1 MGQTEPTRQS
11 DEILPPIVGS
21 IVCVAVTAA
30 VQVVDLT
37 TMPQTAALP
46 VTTVKGSENLNPLG
60 QYLTMEPDG
69 ACSIAFA
76 STAAALAGL
85 VLATTNTI
93 SAAGVITPSNAT
105 VVALTAG
112 QRVDFRMPPGQ
123 SQESSSSF
131 GTGAPTVHGG
141 ASPARFLGV
150 LAASNTTLRIW
161 VSSR

>member
-21 IVCVAVTAA
+21 IVCVAVVAA
-30 VQVVDLT
+30 VTVVDLT

-46 VTTVKGSENLNPLG
+46 NTTAKGSENLNPLG

-85 VLATTNTI
+85 STAAVNTI
-93 SAAGVITPSNAT
+93 SAAGVITPLNTT
-105 VVALTAG
+105 VVQLTAG

-123 SQESSSSF
+123 SQDGSSSF
-131 GTGAPTVHGG
+131 NTGGTSVHGG
-141 ASPARFLGV
+141 LSPSRFLGV
-150 LAASNTTLRIW
+150 LAGANTTLRIW